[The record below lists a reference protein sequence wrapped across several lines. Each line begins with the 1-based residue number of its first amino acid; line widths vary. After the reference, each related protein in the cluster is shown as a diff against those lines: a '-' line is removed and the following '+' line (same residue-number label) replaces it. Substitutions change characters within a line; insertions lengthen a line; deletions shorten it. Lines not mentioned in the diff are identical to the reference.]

1 MARIDTKKY
10 LEKNTTWSIY
20 FLAQKAGT
28 PPATVRILASP
39 P

>member
-1 MARIDTKKY
+1 MKKY
-10 LEKNTTWSIY
+10 FEKSTTCGIH